1 MAPKSAASTAG
12 AAERFSVRRLTLN
25 GFRCYRA
32 LRLTPDPRPVVL
44 VGPNGAG
51 KTNLLEALSYLS
63 PGRGLR
69 GAKLSAVA
77 HRAGGASEP
86 TANEP
91 TANEPGAN
99 EPGANEPG
107 DSASHSA
114 GHRADQWAVA
124 ADLMGPDG
132 PVSLGSGWSDPG
144 PDGTGRERRAV
155 KIDGAAAHAQSAL
168 AQHVSMVWLTPEM
181 DRLFSDAPAGR
192 RRFLDRL
199 VYGLD
204 PDHAARVQNYDSSRR
219 ERTRLLRAGRGE
231 PSWLAA
237 LERNMAGHA
246 VAIAAARLDFLA
258 RLANALRGADGAF
271 PRPEVA
277 VTGLIEEWL
286 ATMPALEAEERYQ
299 ARLAA
304 DRRRDAEAGSSEG
317 VHRSDL
323 AVHLGA
329 GGMQAALG
337 STGEQKAALIALVL
351 AHARL
356 LASLRGGVPILLL
369 DEVVAHLDAARRA
382 ALFEE
387 ILALGAQAWMSG
399 TDRTLF
405 APLGDAAQFYFVRN
419 ATITEEAR
427 FG

>member
-1 MAPKSAASTAG
+1 MVPKSAASAAG
-12 AAERFSVRRLTLN
+12 AAERFSVRCLTLSA
-25 GFRCYRA
+25 FRCYRT

-69 GAKLSAVA
+69 GAKLAAVA
-77 HRAGGASEP
+77 HRAGRG
-86 TANEP
+86 
-91 TANEPGAN
+91 G
-99 EPGANEPG
+99 EPG
-107 DSASHSA
+107 DST
-114 GHRADQWAVA
+114 GQWAVA
-124 ADLMGPDG
+124 ADLMGPKG
-132 PVSLGSGWSDPG
+132 PVSLGSGWSNPG
-144 PDGTGRERRAV
+144 PNGAGRERRAV
-155 KIDGAAAHAQSAL
+155 KIDGAAAHAQAAL

-181 DRLFSDAPAGR
+181 DRLFSDAPAAR

-219 ERTRLLRAGRGE
+219 ERTRLLRAGGGD
-231 PSWLAA
+231 PPWLSA

-246 VAIAAARLDFLA
+246 VAIAAARLDFVA
-258 RLANALRGADGAF
+258 RLADALRDAGEPF
-271 PRPEVA
+271 PRPEIA
-277 VTGLIEEWL
+277 VTGLIEDWL
-286 ATMPALEAEERYQ
+286 ATMPALDAEERYQ

-304 DRRRDAEAGSSEG
+304 DRRRDAEAGTSEG

-323 AVHLGA
+323 VVRLDA
-329 GGMQAALG
+329 GGEAAAVG
-337 STGEQKAALIALVL
+337 STGEQKATLIALVL

-356 LASLRGGVPILLL
+356 LAGLRGGVPILLL

-399 TDRTLF
+399 TDHTLF
-405 APLGDAAQFYFVRN
+405 APLGDGAQFHFVRN
-419 ATITEEAR
+419 AIITKEAR

>member
-12 AAERFSVRRLTLN
+12 AAARFSVRRLTLN

-77 HRAGGASEP
+77 HRAGGAGEP
-86 TANEP
+86 A
-91 TANEPGAN
+91 
-99 EPGANEPG
+99 ANEPG

-114 GHRADQWAVA
+114 GHSAGHSADQWAVA

-168 AQHVSMVWLTPEM
+168 AQHVGMVWLTPEM

-219 ERTRLLRAGRGE
+219 ERTRLLRAGGGE

-258 RLANALRGADGAF
+258 RLANALRGADGPF
-271 PRPEVA
+271 PRPEIA

-323 AVHLGA
+323 AVRLGV